1 MACVTLALTS
11 DKWSAEFMFKTRL
24 ALLAG
29 MTLLSLTPQ
38 LLAKAAQKPCTKQEA
53 MQAEED
59 TDHLNSWNAVY
70 QSFKRF
76 SQCDAGAIA
85 EGYSDAVG
93 KLLADNW
100 NQFPDLVKLA
110 TSDQR
115 FQIFVVHH
123 LDETVPADTLKK
135 AAQNAKSRCPANA
148 AGLCKHIAKAASH

>member
-1 MACVTLALTS
+1 MV
-11 DKWSAEFMFKTRL
+11 
-24 ALLAG
+24 LLAG

-38 LLAKAAQKPCTKQEA
+38 LLAKAAQKPCTKEEA
-53 MQAEED
+53 IQAEED
-59 TDHLNSWNAVY
+59 TDHLSNWNAVY

-76 SQCDAGAIA
+76 SQCDDGAIA

-115 FQIFVVHH
+115 FQTFVVRHV
-123 LDETVPADTLKK
+123 DETVPADALKK
-135 AAQNAKSRCPANA
+135 TAHNAKSRCPVDA
-148 AGLCKHIAKAASH
+148 AGLCKLIARAASH